1 MTQCLLAIFSLRAA
15 RPLALLLC
23 CFLAP
28 HMAGAQEPPGK
39 WSSALLSGGG
49 RALTYKAVDGPGGFE
64 IGFFCDTTYTP
75 SERGAL
81 GFNLR
86 VNAVSKLKNF
96 SFVDFEGPDAPA
108 QAKKLLTARV
118 IRKGGPPLVLP
129 MRASGSFVDTDAFAF
144 SVAEVTRVASS
155 EPKTLLKALAAA
167 DAESLQIT
175 VTDFRNPKSTL
186 VFTIPVATR
195 RPDFNVLLT
204 GVK

>member
-1 MTQCLLAIFSLRAA
+1 MTHL
-15 RPLALLLC
+15 PLAVLQLRTSRSLMLLL
-23 CFLAP
+23 FFFIAS
-28 HMAGAQEPPGK
+28 HVAGAQEPAGK
-39 WSSALLSGGG
+39 WSSTLLSGGG
-49 RALTYKAVDGPGGFE
+49 RTLTYQPAGGTGRFE
-64 IGFFCDTTYTP
+64 IGFFCDTAYSP
-75 SERGAL
+75 SERGAM

-86 VNAVSKLKNF
+86 VNAASTIKGF

-118 IRKGGPPLVLP
+118 TRKGAPPLVLP
-129 MRASGSFVDTDAFAF
+129 LRASGSFVSADAFSF

-155 EPKTLLKALAAA
+155 DPKTLLKALAAA

-186 VFTIPVATR
+186 VFTIPVAAR
-195 RPDFNVLLT
+195 QPDFNVLLT

>member
-1 MTQCLLAIFSLRAA
+1 MSLLPWAVLPLRAV
-15 RPLALLLC
+15 RSLVLLMLVI
-23 CFLAP
+23 LAP
-28 HMAGAQEPPGK
+28 HLAVAQEPAGK
-39 WSSALLSGGG
+39 WSAALLPGGG
-49 RALTYKAVDGPGGFE
+49 RTLTYQPAAGTGRFE
-64 IGFFCDTTYTP
+64 IGFFCDTAYTP
-75 SERGAL
+75 SERGAM

-86 VNAVSKLKNF
+86 VNAASTIKGF

-118 IRKGGPPLVLP
+118 NRKGAPALVLP
-129 MRASGSFVDTDAFAF
+129 LRASGSFVDADAFSF

-155 EPKTLLKALAAA
+155 DPKSLLKALAAA

-186 VFTIPVATR
+186 VFTIPVAAR
-195 RPDFNVLLT
+195 QPGFNVLLT